1 VARLRVIYS
10 IERHIRDDF
19 VKGKPVVRRGHKAYG
34 PDTTKGGR
42 AAEDLQ
48 AILSSSAFLFAL
60 ANDANIGGANGL
72 LA

>member
-1 VARLRVIYS
+1 
-10 IERHIRDDF
+10 
-19 VKGKPVVRRGHKAYG
+19 
-34 PDTTKGGR
+34 
-42 AAEDLQ
+42 LQ